1 MTLGEKIQ
9 KLRKQRGLSQEA
21 LAEKV
26 TVTRQTISKWELGQS
41 TPDLDFIAQLSD
53 IFNVSSDYLIK
64 DEMIEPDELLYKKRS
79 YHLSE
84 RGKRI
89 ILVVVSAA
97 ALIAGCVCLI
107 CDYFTS
113 DRLSWSL
120 IAVASII
127 AAWLMLLPS
136 LISRTRIVLKTLV
149 AVSVIPF
156 PLLAILSLLLK
167 RSVIFTLGVCIT
179 LIVIAAIWTMYIIFR
194 KCRKNLW
201 RAFGFALLVLIPVPI
216 AITHITACFL
226 PQVQFDFTS
235 DIFNS
240 GITLALSLVCF
251 GVDANLE
258 RQYSDATEP
267 LYICGLSL
275 GALLALDFTIRH
287 GDKVASLVLIGAQY
301 KVPTLLIDFQNLL
314 FRCMP
319 AKSFYNMGL
328 SKSDTIKLS
337 HSMRSL
343 DFTSQLSKITCP
355 VTVLCGEKDRA
366 NLKASKK
373 LNELLSQATLQIVS
387 GAGHEINKDAP
398 EVIAAILNM

>member
-1 MTLGEKIQ
+1 MNFAEKLLN
-9 KLRKQRGLSQEA
+9 LRVENGYSQEA
-21 LAEKV
+21 LAEKLDV
-26 TVTRQTISKWELGQS
+26 SRQAISKWELGQS

-79 YHLSE
+79 YRLSE

-136 LISRTRIVLKTLV
+136 LISRTKIVLKTLV
-149 AVSVIPF
+149 VVSVIPF

-167 RSVIFTLGVCIT
+167 KSVIFTVGICIT
-179 LIVIAAIWTMYIIFR
+179 LIAIAAIWTIYEVFR
-194 KCRKNLW
+194 KCGKNLW

-216 AITHITACFL
+216 AIIHISACFL
-226 PQVQFDFTS
+226 PQIQFDFTS

-251 GVDANLE
+251 GVDYL
-258 RQYSDATEP
+258 
-267 LYICGLSL
+267 LYH
-275 GALLALDFTIRH
+275 RK
-287 GDKVASLVLIGAQY
+287 GD
-301 KVPTLLIDFQNLL
+301 
-314 FRCMP
+314 
-319 AKSFYNMGL
+319 
-328 SKSDTIKLS
+328 
-337 HSMRSL
+337 
-343 DFTSQLSKITCP
+343 
-355 VTVLCGEKDRA
+355 VTG
-366 NLKASKK
+366 KK
-373 LNELLSQATLQIVS
+373 
-387 GAGHEINKDAP
+387 
-398 EVIAAILNM
+398 